1 MNFEYLLTNLKDGI
15 CEPLYGYNQY
25 ILKRFFEY
33 ALDNKDYVKSVLNGR
48 TGLYKQI
55 KYCPKHEKVII
66 TACIT
71 SLNRNPR
78 VLLYKQYYND
88 YLTLKTSFMGWRG
101 RSDWFDFHKTILSH
115 FIWINDIDTFSW
127 TSAKITEYMKGFK
140 KKYPTI
146 SDWRRRWYLQE
157 VRKLRLYIIYVC
169 GTSNRIQFLEKLFKN
184 NVLKITKSIENSL
197 IQYGYE
203 CKKDDMKISKAK
215 FTYTD
220 EWKWLTGQDI
230 SVNNIN
236 VQECFDIC
244 IQSNFCKNK
253 LISLFLSKEPTAFWN
268 FFANM
273 QYSELDF
280 INCKNICSILKNERF
295 NILDDIELK
304 RSVIKNIF
312 ELRWKITTSLQ
323 KLLSKR
329 LDGYK
334 LKLTEGASLVIGI
347 ILNDG
352 SEQTNTDF
360 SYMKSICEL
369 FIDLDSK
376 ETIKNNTLISYI
388 NDFSTDQLYWLYTLL
403 GDSIGYIINMVILNK
418 KNSIETT
425 DVCPIC
431 LLKLC
436 DHTNCTF
443 PCGHS
448 FHNSCISKDINS
460 GRHTHNTYTCPMCRS
475 KININWFN
483 NHILQ

>member
-1 MNFEYLLTNLKDGI
+1 
-15 CEPLYGYNQY
+15 
-25 ILKRFFEY
+25 
-33 ALDNKDYVKSVLNGR
+33 
-48 TGLYKQI
+48 
-55 KYCPKHEKVII
+55 
-66 TACIT
+66 
-71 SLNRNPR
+71 
-78 VLLYKQYYND
+78 
-88 YLTLKTSFMGWRG
+88 MGWRG
-101 RSDWFDFHKTILSH
+101 RSDWFDFHKTVLSH

-169 GTSNRIQFLEKLFKN
+169 GTSNKMQFLEKLFQN
-184 NVLKITKSIENSL
+184 NVVKITKSIENSL
-197 IQYGYE
+197 MKYGYE
-203 CKKDDMKISKAK
+203 CRKDDMKIFKAK
-215 FTYTD
+215 FTYTN

-230 SVNNIN
+230 CINDINI
-236 VQECFDIC
+236 QDCFDIC
-244 IQSNFCKNK
+244 KQSNFSKKK
-253 LISLFLSKEPTAFWN
+253 LISLFLSKEPIAFWN
-268 FFANM
+268 FFVNI
-273 QYSELDF
+273 QSSELEF
-280 INCKNICSILKNERF
+280 LNCKNICCILKNERF
-295 NILDDIELK
+295 DILDDIELK

-334 LKLTEGASLVIGI
+334 LKLTEGASMVIGI
-347 ILNDG
+347 IFNDS
-352 SEQTNTDF
+352 SEKVNTDF
-360 SYMKSICEL
+360 SYMKNICNL

-376 ETIKNNTLISYI
+376 NAITNNTLISYV
-388 NDFSTDQLYWLYTLL
+388 NEFSTDQLYWLYTLL

-418 KNSIETT
+418 KTCTEIN

-436 DHTNCTF
+436 EHKNCTF

-448 FHNSCISKDINS
+448 FHNHCISKDINS
-460 GRHTHNTYTCPMCRS
+460 GRHIHNIYSCPMCRS

>member
-1 MNFEYLLTNLKDGI
+1 M
-15 CEPLYGYNQY
+15 
-25 ILKRFFEY
+25 
-33 ALDNKDYVKSVLNGR
+33 
-48 TGLYKQI
+48 
-55 KYCPKHEKVII
+55 
-66 TACIT
+66 
-71 SLNRNPR
+71 
-78 VLLYKQYYND
+78 
-88 YLTLKTSFMGWRG
+88 
-101 RSDWFDFHKTILSH
+101 
-115 FIWINDIDTFSW
+115 
-127 TSAKITEYMKGFK
+127 
-140 KKYPTI
+140 
-146 SDWRRRWYLQE
+146 
-157 VRKLRLYIIYVC
+157 
-169 GTSNRIQFLEKLFKN
+169 
-184 NVLKITKSIENSL
+184 
-197 IQYGYE
+197 
-203 CKKDDMKISKAK
+203 
-215 FTYTD
+215 
-220 EWKWLTGQDI
+220 
-230 SVNNIN
+230 
-236 VQECFDIC
+236 
-244 IQSNFCKNK
+244 
-253 LISLFLSKEPTAFWN
+253 
-268 FFANM
+268 
-273 QYSELDF
+273 
-280 INCKNICSILKNERF
+280 
-295 NILDDIELK
+295 K

-460 GRHTHNTYTCPMCRS
+460 GRHTHNTYSCPMCRS